1 MPLLKTTFEN
11 LGFTNVV
18 TYINSG
24 NVIFTDDSN
33 TVDQLVKK
41 IEKAIQED
49 FGFTVSVIVKSR
61 KDIVRINNT
70 VPASWANDTQQKT
83 DVMFLW
89 SDIDS
94 PNILRQVAVDPSK
107 ETLLYCDGALLWN
120 VARENITKGAVIKL
134 VKSDVYKKMT
144 IRNINTVRK
153 ITELMADADR
163 SGIVIV
169 GALQ

>member
-11 LGFTNVV
+11 LGLTKVV

-24 NVIFTDDSN
+24 NVIFVSN
-33 TVDQLVKK
+33 AQSPANLVKE
-41 IEKAIQED
+41 IEAAIIKD

-61 KDIVRINNT
+61 EDIVRINNT
-70 VPASWANDTQQKT
+70 VPASWANDAVQKT

-89 SDIDS
+89 GDIDT
-94 PNILRQVAVDPSK
+94 PQILQQVACDPLK
-107 ETLLYCDGALLWN
+107 ETLIYCDGALLWN

-153 ITELMADADR
+153 ITELMAEADR
-163 SGIVIV
+163 SGIVIA

>member
-1 MPLLKTTFEN
+1 MPLLKATFEN
-11 LGFTNVV
+11 LGYKNVT

-49 FGFTVSVIVKSR
+49 FGFAVHVIVKSR
-61 KDIVRINNT
+61 EDIVRINNT
-70 VPASWANDTQQKT
+70 VPASWANDAQQKT
-83 DVMFLW
+83 DIMFLW
-89 SDIDS
+89 SDINS
-94 PNILRQVAVDPSK
+94 PNILQQVACDPNK

-153 ITELMADADR
+153 ITALMH
-163 SGIVIV
+163 GV
-169 GALQ
+169 